1 MDETTDH
8 AALRAE
14 LADLRARLDR
24 QREFMA
30 RLVHE
35 FRSPLN
41 AIAGFAEIMA
51 DGRFGPLGNPRY
63 VDYAQDI
70 RSAALQLAELAS
82 DMLDAAKFGS
92 GKYTLEETRC
102 DLAET
107 LRAAASAMR
116 GLVLRK
122 RQSLEIALP
131 ERLPIFADARA
142 LRQVAI
148 NLLSN
153 AVKFT
158 PADGAIRLA
167 AGVDAQG
174 AIEFAV
180 GDTGLGM
187 TAEEIRRAREPFK
200 GSNDGLWGERGSG
213 LGLPIV
219 RALVELHGGTVEIAS
234 ERGEGTLV
242 RVRLPAWRA
251 HGKPPPV
258 HPWEHAA

>member
-1 MDETTDH
+1 MDDAPETAT
-8 AALRAE
+8 LRAE

-41 AIAGFAEIMA
+41 AMAGFAEIMA

-63 VDYAQDI
+63 VDYAKDI
-70 RSAALQLAELAS
+70 RAAALQLAELTS
-82 DMLDAAKFGS
+82 DTLDAAKYGS
-92 GKYTLEETRC
+92 GKYTLDEGRC

-107 LRAAASAMR
+107 LRNAASAMR
-116 GLVLRK
+116 GLSLRK
-122 RQSLEIALP
+122 RQSLELDLP
-131 ERLPIFADARA
+131 ERLPLYADSRA

-153 AVKFT
+153 AIKFT
-158 PADGAIRLA
+158 PVDGAIKLSV
-167 AGVDAQG
+167 GVDAQG
-174 AIEFAV
+174 EVEFAV
-180 GDTGLGM
+180 IDTGLGM
-187 TAEEIRRAREPFK
+187 SPEEIRRAGEAFK
-200 GSNDGLWGERGSG
+200 SSSEGLWGERGSG

-219 RALVELHGGTVEIAS
+219 RALVELHGGTVAVSS
-234 ERGEGTLV
+234 EMGEGTEV
-242 RVRLPAWRA
+242 RVRLPAWRT

-258 HPWEHAA
+258 HPWEAAA